1 LLFFFITTKK
11 YLLINGWSF
20 ILKNNWSKKSANKYV
35 KKYQK
40 LGFSKDLALRVYTTR
55 LLGRNKELVLHGG
68 GNSSVK
74 TSIKDID
81 GKKYNVLCV
90 KGSGWDMANIEPEG
104 LPAVK
109 LEPLLALKKKKY
121 LSDEGMV
128 SYQKRNLIDISSPNP
143 SVETF
148 LHAFL
153 PFKYVD
159 HTHADAVLNITNRPG
174 GLNFCKKIFGN
185 KVNIVP
191 YVMPGFMLAKK
202 INEVYLKNPN
212 IDCLILMNHGIFTF
226 ANDAKGAYDLMIKY
240 VSQAERAIKKLKV
253 KKIKQIKKFST
264 KFNVHEIAP
273 IIRGLLSNNKDQ
285 KFVVNYRLNKH
296 LKYFMNGKNVRSYS
310 SKGTATPDH
319 VIRVKPFPLI
329 ITPKKNSSIN
339 EFKETAK
346 KAFENYRKKYI
357 NYFNINKNKVK
368 EKKVMLDTSPRVVLV
383 QNVGVFTIGKDLN
396 SAKIAGD
403 LTETNA
409 KVITSVEESSSY
421 KFIPEKD
428 LFDVEYWSLEQAK
441 IKKAKK
447 LLEGNVVVITGS
459 TGTIGYATYKIF
471 KSYGAETV
479 LLDYNLER
487 LKDLQSKIKDLC
499 IHCDV
504 RNKKSV
510 KKAFKQICE
519 KYGGIDILISN
530 AGTATNGAIGEID
543 DNILRQSFEDNFF
556 SHQNCASEAI
566 KIMKKQ
572 NINGCLLFNI
582 SKQSVNPGKNFGPYG
597 LPKSALLSLCKQY
610 AVDYGSY
617 GIRSNGV
624 NADRIRSGLMND
636 KMIRTRA
643 KARSIST
650 DDYMRGNLLLN
661 EVKAEDVAKAFFH
674 LATSKKTTGAVLT
687 VDGGNIAASL
697 R

>member
-1 LLFFFITTKK
+1 
-11 YLLINGWSF
+11 
-20 ILKNNWSKKSANKYV
+20 LKNNWSKSFANKYI
-35 KKYQK
+35 KKYKK

-68 GNSSVK
+68 GNTSVK
-74 TSIKDID
+74 TTIKDID
-81 GKKYNVLCV
+81 GKKYKVLCV
-90 KGSGWDMANIEPEG
+90 KGSGWDMADIEPAG

-109 LEPLLALKKKKY
+109 LEPLLAMKRKKY
-121 LSDEGMV
+121 LSDENMV
-128 SYQKRNLIDISSPNP
+128 SFQKKNLIDIKSPNP

-153 PFKYVD
+153 PFKFVD

-174 GLNFCKKIFGN
+174 GLNFCKKVFGS
-185 KVNIVP
+185 KVSVVP

-202 INEVYLKNPN
+202 INEIYSENPN
-212 IDCLILMNHGIFTF
+212 INCLILMNHGIFTF
-226 ANDAKGAYDLMIKY
+226 ADKAKEAYDLMIKY
-240 VSQAERAIKKLKV
+240 VSQAERAVKKLKV
-253 KKIKQIKKFST
+253 KKIKQIKNFST
-264 KFNVHEIAP
+264 KFNAYEIAP

-329 ITPKKNSSIN
+329 ITPKKNSSIE
-339 EFKETAK
+339 EFKTTAK
-346 KAFENYRKKYI
+346 KAFANYRKKYTH
-357 NYFNINKNKVK
+357 YFNVNKKKVK
-368 EKKVMLDTSPRVVLV
+368 GKKVMLDTSPRVVFV
-383 QNVGVFTIGKDLN
+383 QNVGMFSVGKDLN
-396 SAKIAGD
+396 GAKIAGD

-409 KVITSVEESSSY
+409 KVIGSVEETSTY

-441 IKKAKK
+441 IKRKKK

-459 TGTIGYATYKIF
+459 TGTIGFETYKMF
-471 KSYGAETV
+471 KSYGAEVV

-487 LKDLQSKIKDLC
+487 LKEVQSKINDLC

-504 RNKKSV
+504 TNKRSV
-510 KKAFKQICE
+510 KNAFKQICE
-519 KYGGIDILISN
+519 KFGGIDILVSN
-530 AGTATNGAIGEID
+530 AGIAPSGSIGEVSD
-543 DNILRQSFEDNFF
+543 DVLRKSFEVNFF
-556 SHQNCASEAI
+556 SHQNCASEAV

>member
-1 LLFFFITTKK
+1 M
-11 YLLINGWSF
+11 
-20 ILKNNWSKKSANKYV
+20 KNNWSKSSA
-35 KKYQK
+35 KKYIK
-40 LGFSKDLALRVYTTR
+40 KYKNIGFSKDLAIRVYTTR

-68 GNSSVK
+68 GNTSVK
-74 TSIKDID
+74 TTIKDID

-90 KGSGWDMANIEPEG
+90 KGSGWDMADIEPEG

-109 LEPLLALKKKKY
+109 LEPLIALKNKKY
-121 LSDEGMV
+121 LSDEDMV
-128 SYQKRNLIDISSPNP
+128 SYQKRNLINIKAPNP

-153 PFKYVD
+153 PFKFVD
-159 HTHADAVLNITNRPG
+159 HTHADAVLNATNRPG
-174 GLNFCKKIFGN
+174 GLNFCKKVFGN
-185 KVNIVP
+185 KVSIVP

-202 INEVYLKNPN
+202 INEIYSINPN
-212 IDCLILMNHGIFTF
+212 INCLILMNHGIFTF
-226 ANDAKGAYDLMIKY
+226 ADDAKEAYDLMIKY
-240 VSQAERAIKKLKV
+240 VSQAERAINKLKV
-253 KKIKQIKKFST
+253 KKIKQIKNFST
-264 KFNVHEIAP
+264 RFNAHEIAP

-329 ITPKKNSSIN
+329 ITPKKNSSID
-339 EFKETAK
+339 EFKITAK

-357 NYFNINKNKVK
+357 NYFNVNKNKVK
-368 EKKVMLDTSPRVVLV
+368 GKKVMLDTSPRVVLV

-396 SAKIAGD
+396 AAKIAGD

-409 KVITSVEESSSY
+409 KVITSVEETSAY

-428 LFDVEYWSLEQAK
+428 IFDVEYWSLEQAK
-441 IKKAKK
+441 INKPKKI
-447 LLEGNVVVITGS
+447 LEGNVVVITGS
-459 TGTIGYATYKIF
+459 TGTIGFETYKMF
-471 KSYGAETV
+471 KSYGAEVV

-487 LKDLQSKIKDLC
+487 LKDLQSKIKELC

-510 KKAFKQICE
+510 KKVFNQICE

-543 DNILRQSFEDNFF
+543 DNVLRQSFEDNFF

>member
-1 LLFFFITTKK
+1 LKNDWTDSEAKKFTKK
-11 YLLINGWSF
+11 Y
-20 ILKNNWSKKSANKYV
+20 KKF
-35 KKYQK
+35 
-40 LGFSKDLALRVYTTR
+40 GFSKDIALRVYTSR
-55 LLGRNKELVLHGG
+55 LLGKNKELVLHGG
-68 GNSSVK
+68 GNTSVK
-74 TSIKDID
+74 TRIKDID
-81 GKKYNVLCV
+81 GKKYEVLCV
-90 KGSGWDMANIEPEG
+90 KGSGWDMADIEPEG

-109 LEPLLALKKKKY
+109 LEPLLAMKKKKY
-121 LSDEGMV
+121 LSDEDMV
-128 SYQKRNLIDISSPNP
+128 SFQKRNLVNIKSPNP

-159 HTHADAVLNITNRPG
+159 HTHSDAILNLTNRPG

-185 KVNIVP
+185 KVSIVP
-191 YVMPGFMLAKK
+191 YIMPGFMLAKK
-202 INEVYLKNPN
+202 IDDIYSKNPN
-212 IDCLILMNHGIFTF
+212 INCLILMNHGIFTF
-226 ANDAKGAYDLMIKY
+226 NNDAKEAYSLMIKY
-240 VSQAERAIKKLKV
+240 VSQAERAVKKLKV
-253 KKIKQIKKFST
+253 KKIKQIKNFST
-264 KFNVHEIAP
+264 KFDAHEIAP
-273 IIRGLLSNNKDQ
+273 VIRGLLSKNKDQ
-285 KFVVNYRLNKH
+285 KFIVNYRLNKH

-329 ITPKKNSSIN
+329 ITPKKNSSID
-339 EFKETAK
+339 EFQTTAK
-346 KAFENYRKKYI
+346 KAFQNYRKKYI
-357 NYFNINKNKVK
+357 NYFNVNKKKVK

-409 KVITSVEESSSY
+409 KVIASVEETSSY

-441 IKKAKK
+441 IKKQKK

-459 TGTIGYATYKIF
+459 TGTIGFETYKMF
-471 KSYGAETV
+471 KSYGAEV
-479 LLDYNLER
+479 ILLDYNLKR
-487 LKDLQSKIKDLC
+487 LKGLQYKIKDLC

-510 KKAFKQICE
+510 KKAFNQICE

-530 AGTATNGAIGEID
+530 AGTATNGAIAEID

-556 SHQNCASEAI
+556 SHQNCASETV

-572 NINGCLLFNI
+572 NIDGCLLFNI

-624 NADRIRSGLMND
+624 NADRIRSGLMNE
-636 KMIRTRA
+636 KMIKTRA
-643 KARSIST
+643 KARSISA
-650 DDYMRGNLLLN
+650 DDYMKGNLLLN

-674 LATSKKTTGAVLT
+674 LATSKKTTGAVLA

>member
-1 LLFFFITTKK
+1 
-11 YLLINGWSF
+11 
-20 ILKNNWSKKSANKYV
+20 
-35 KKYQK
+35 
-40 LGFSKDLALRVYTTR
+40 
-55 LLGRNKELVLHGG
+55 
-68 GNSSVK
+68 
-74 TSIKDID
+74 
-81 GKKYNVLCV
+81 
-90 KGSGWDMANIEPEG
+90 M
-104 LPAVK
+104 
-109 LEPLLALKKKKY
+109 
-121 LSDEGMV
+121 
-128 SYQKRNLIDISSPNP
+128 
-143 SVETF
+143 
-148 LHAFL
+148 
-153 PFKYVD
+153 
-159 HTHADAVLNITNRPG
+159 
-174 GLNFCKKIFGN
+174 
-185 KVNIVP
+185 
-191 YVMPGFMLAKK
+191 
-202 INEVYLKNPN
+202 
-212 IDCLILMNHGIFTF
+212 
-226 ANDAKGAYDLMIKY
+226 
-240 VSQAERAIKKLKV
+240 
-253 KKIKQIKKFST
+253 
-264 KFNVHEIAP
+264 
-273 IIRGLLSNNKDQ
+273 
-285 KFVVNYRLNKH
+285 
-296 LKYFMNGKNVRSYS
+296 
-310 SKGTATPDH
+310 
-319 VIRVKPFPLI
+319 
-329 ITPKKNSSIN
+329 
-339 EFKETAK
+339 
-346 KAFENYRKKYI
+346 
-357 NYFNINKNKVK
+357 
-368 EKKVMLDTSPRVVLV
+368 
-383 QNVGVFTIGKDLN
+383 FTIGKDLN

-409 KVITSVEESSSY
+409 KVIASVEETSSY

-441 IKKAKK
+441 IKKVKK

-459 TGTIGYATYKIF
+459 TGTIGFETYKMF
-471 KSYGAETV
+471 KSYGAEVV

-487 LKDLQSKIKDLC
+487 LKNLQSKIKELC

-510 KKAFKQICE
+510 KKTFNQICE

-530 AGTATNGAIGEID
+530 AGTATSGAIGEID
-543 DNILRQSFEDNFF
+543 DYILRQSFEDNFF
-556 SHQNCASEAI
+556 SHQNCASEAT

-636 KMIRTRA
+636 KMIKTRA
-643 KARSIST
+643 KARSISA

>member
-1 LLFFFITTKK
+1 M
-11 YLLINGWSF
+11 
-20 ILKNNWSKKSANKYV
+20 KNNWSKNSGNKYI
-35 KKYQK
+35 KKYNK
-40 LGFSKDLALRVYTTR
+40 LGFSKDVALRVYSTR

-68 GNSSVK
+68 GNTSVK
-74 TSIKDID
+74 TTIKDID
-81 GKKYNVLCV
+81 GKKYKVLCV
-90 KGSGWDMANIEPEG
+90 KGSGWDMADIEPAG

-109 LEPLLALKKKKY
+109 LEPLLAMKRKKY
-121 LSDEGMV
+121 LSDENMV
-128 SYQKRNLIDISSPNP
+128 SFQKKNLIDIKSPNP

-153 PFKYVD
+153 PFKFVD

-174 GLNFCKKIFGN
+174 GLNFCKKVFGN
-185 KVNIVP
+185 KVSVVP

-202 INEVYLKNPN
+202 INEIYSKNPN
-212 IDCLILMNHGIFTF
+212 INSLILMNHGIFTF
-226 ANDAKGAYDLMIKY
+226 ADDAKEAYDLMIKY
-240 VSQAERAIKKLKV
+240 VSQAERAINKLKV
-253 KKIKQIKKFST
+253 KKIKQIKNFST
-264 KFNVHEIAP
+264 RFNAHEIAP

-296 LKYFMNGKNVRSYS
+296 LKYFMNGKKVRSYS

-329 ITPKKNSSIN
+329 ITPKKNSSID
-339 EFKETAK
+339 EFKLTAK
-346 KAFENYRKKYI
+346 KSFENYRKKYV
-357 NYFNINKNKVK
+357 NYFNANKNKVK

-383 QNVGVFTIGKDLN
+383 QNVGVFTIGIDLA
-396 SAKIAGD
+396 SAIIAGD

-409 KVITSVEESSSY
+409 KVIASVEETSTY

-459 TGTIGYATYKIF
+459 TGTIGFETYKMF
-471 KSYGAETV
+471 KSYGAEVV

-487 LKDLQSKIKDLC
+487 LKDLQSKIKELC

-510 KKAFKQICE
+510 KKAFNQICE
-519 KYGGIDILISN
+519 KFGGVDILISN

-643 KARSIST
+643 KARSVT
-650 DDYMRGNLLLN
+650 ADDYMKGNLLLN

>member
-1 LLFFFITTKK
+1 
-11 YLLINGWSF
+11 
-20 ILKNNWSKKSANKYV
+20 LKNNWSKSFANKYI
-35 KKYQK
+35 KKYKK

-68 GNSSVK
+68 GNTSVK
-74 TSIKDID
+74 TTIKDID
-81 GKKYNVLCV
+81 GKKYKVLCV
-90 KGSGWDMANIEPEG
+90 KGSGWDMADIEPAG

-109 LEPLLALKKKKY
+109 LEPLLTLKEKKY
-121 LSDEGMV
+121 LSDENMV
-128 SYQKRNLIDISSPNP
+128 SFQKRNLIDIKSPNP

-153 PFKYVD
+153 PFKFVD
-159 HTHADAVLNITNRPG
+159 HTHADAVLNATNRPG
-174 GLNFCKKIFGN
+174 GLNFCKKVFGS
-185 KVNIVP
+185 KVSVVP

-202 INEVYLKNPN
+202 INEIYSENPN
-212 IDCLILMNHGIFTF
+212 INCLILMNHGIFTF
-226 ANDAKGAYDLMIKY
+226 ADKAKEAYDLMIKY
-240 VSQAERAIKKLKV
+240 VSQAERAVKKLKV
-253 KKIKQIKKFST
+253 KKIKQIKNFST
-264 KFNVHEIAP
+264 KFNAHEIAP

-339 EFKETAK
+339 EFKITAK

-357 NYFNINKNKVK
+357 NYFNVNKNKVK

-383 QNVGVFTIGKDLN
+383 QNVGVFAVGKDLN
-396 SAKIAGD
+396 AAKIAGD
-403 LTETNA
+403 LTVTNA
-409 KVITSVEESSSY
+409 KVIASVEETSTY

-428 LFDVEYWSLEQAK
+428 LFNVEYWSLEQAK

-459 TGTIGYATYKIF
+459 TGTIGFETYKMF
-471 KSYGAETV
+471 KSYGAEVV

-487 LKDLQSKIKDLC
+487 LKNLQSKIKELC

-510 KKAFKQICE
+510 KKAFNQVCE
-519 KYGGIDILISN
+519 KYGGVDILISN
-530 AGTATNGAIGEID
+530 AGTAANGAIGEVD
-543 DNILRQSFEDNFF
+543 DGILRQSFEDNFF
-556 SHQNCASEAI
+556 SHQNCASEAV

-636 KMIRTRA
+636 QMIRTRA

-650 DDYMRGNLLLN
+650 GDYMRGNLLLN

-674 LATSKKTTGAVLT
+674 LATSKKTTGAILT

>member
-1 LLFFFITTKK
+1 LKNDWSNYEAKKFIKK
-11 YLLINGWSF
+11 Y
-20 ILKNNWSKKSANKYV
+20 K
-35 KKYQK
+35 K
-40 LGFSKDLALRVYTTR
+40 LGFSKDVALRVYTSR
-55 LLGRNKELVLHGG
+55 LLGKNKELVLHGG
-68 GNSSVK
+68 GNTSVK
-74 TSIKDID
+74 TRIKDID
-81 GKKYNVLCV
+81 GKNYEVLCV
-90 KGSGWDMANIEPEG
+90 KGSGWDMADIEPEG

-109 LEPLLALKKKKY
+109 LEPLLAMKKKKY
-121 LSDEGMV
+121 LSDEDMV
-128 SYQKRNLIDISSPNP
+128 SFQKRNLINIKSPNP

-159 HTHADAVLNITNRPG
+159 HTHSDAILNLTNRPG
-174 GLNFCKKIFGN
+174 GLNSCKKIFGN
-185 KVNIVP
+185 KVSIVP

-202 INEVYLKNPN
+202 INDVYSINPN
-212 IDCLILMNHGIFTF
+212 INCLILMNHGIFTF
-226 ANDAKGAYDLMIKY
+226 GDEAKEAYDLMIKY
-240 VSQAERAIKKLKV
+240 VSQAERAIRKLKV
-253 KKIKQIKKFST
+253 KKIKQIKNFST
-264 KFNVHEIAP
+264 KFDAHEIAP

-329 ITPKKNSSIN
+329 ITPKKNSSID
-339 EFKETAK
+339 EFKTTAK

-357 NYFNINKNKVK
+357 NYFNVNKKKVK
-368 EKKVMLDTSPRVVLV
+368 GKKVMLDTSPRVVLV
-383 QNVGVFTIGKDLN
+383 QYVGVFSVGKDLN

-409 KVITSVEESSSY
+409 KVIASVEETSTY

-441 IKKAKK
+441 IKKPKK

-459 TGTIGYATYKIF
+459 TGTIGFETYKMF
-471 KSYGAETV
+471 KSYGAEVV

-487 LKDLQSKIKDLC
+487 LRDLQSKIKDLC

-504 RNKKSV
+504 RNRKSV
-510 KKAFKQICE
+510 KKAFNQICE
-519 KYGGIDILISN
+519 RYGGVDILISN

-597 LPKSALLSLCKQY
+597 VPKSALLGLCKQY

-624 NADRIRSGLMND
+624 NADRIRSGLMTD
-636 KMIRTRA
+636 KMIKTRA

-674 LATSKKTTGAVLT
+674 LAVSKKTTGAVLT

>member
-1 LLFFFITTKK
+1 
-11 YLLINGWSF
+11 
-20 ILKNNWSKKSANKYV
+20 LKNNWSKNIA
-35 KKYQK
+35 KKYIKKYKK
-40 LGFSKDLALRVYTTR
+40 LGFSKDLALRVYTTH

-68 GNSSVK
+68 GNTSVK

-81 GKKYNVLCV
+81 GKEYKVLCV
-90 KGSGWDMANIEPEG
+90 KGSGWDMADIEPAG

-109 LEPLLALKKKKY
+109 LNPLLSMKNKKY
-121 LSDEGMV
+121 LSDEDMV
-128 SYQKRNLIDISSPNP
+128 SFQKKNLINIKSPNP

-153 PFKYVD
+153 PFKFVD
-159 HTHADAVLNITNRPG
+159 HTHADAILNVTNRPG
-174 GLNFCKKIFGN
+174 GFAFCKKVFGD
-185 KVNIVP
+185 KVSIVP

-202 INEVYLKNPN
+202 INEVYSKNPN

-226 ANDAKGAYDLMIKY
+226 ADDAEKAYNLMIKY
-240 VSQAERAIKKLKV
+240 VSKAESAIKKLKS
-253 KKIKQIKKFST
+253 KKIKQIKKFPI

-273 IIRGLLSNNKDQ
+273 IIRGFLSENKDE
-285 KFVVNYRLNKH
+285 KFVVNFRLNKN
-296 LKYFMNGKNVRSYS
+296 LKYFINGKNVRSYS

-319 VIRVKPFPLI
+319 VIRVKPFPLV
-329 ITPKKNSSIN
+329 ITPKKNSSIK
-339 EFKETAK
+339 EFKVTAK

-357 NYFNINKNKVK
+357 HYFNVNKKKSKENKI
-368 EKKVMLDTSPRVVLV
+368 MLDTSPRVVLV
-383 QNVGVFTIGKDLN
+383 QNVGVFTVGKDLN

-409 KVITSVEESSSY
+409 KVISSVEETSAY

-447 LLEGNVVVITGS
+447 ILEGNVVVITGS
-459 TGTIGYATYKIF
+459 TGTIGYASYKIF
-471 KSYGAETV
+471 KSYGADVV
-479 LLDYNLER
+479 LLDNNLER
-487 LKDLQSKIKDLC
+487 LKAVQSKIKDLC
-499 IHCDV
+499 IYCDV
-504 RNKKSV
+504 TNKKSV
-510 KKAFKQICE
+510 KNAFNKICE
-519 KYGGIDILISN
+519 KFGGIDILISN
-530 AGTATNGAIGEID
+530 AGTAPGGEIGEVSD
-543 DNILRQSFEDNFF
+543 DVLRKSFEINFF

-610 AVDYGSY
+610 ALDYGSF

-624 NADRIRSGLMND
+624 NADRIRSGLMTD
-636 KMIRTRA
+636 KMIKTRA
-643 KARSIST
+643 KARAVST
-650 DDYMRGNLLLN
+650 NDYMKGNLLLN

>member
-1 LLFFFITTKK
+1 
-11 YLLINGWSF
+11 
-20 ILKNNWSKKSANKYV
+20 LKNDWSNNEAKKFV
-35 KKYQK
+35 KKYKK
-40 LGFSKDLALRVYTTR
+40 LGFSKDVALRVYTSR
-55 LLGRNKELVLHGG
+55 LLGKNKELVLHGG
-68 GNSSVK
+68 GNTSVK
-74 TSIKDID
+74 TRIKDID
-81 GKKYNVLCV
+81 GKNYEVLCV
-90 KGSGWDMANIEPEG
+90 KGSGWDMADIEPEG

-109 LEPLLALKKKKY
+109 LEPLLAMKKKKY
-121 LSDEGMV
+121 LSDEDMV
-128 SYQKRNLIDISSPNP
+128 SFQKRNLINIKSPNP

-159 HTHADAVLNITNRPG
+159 HTHSDAILNLTNRPG

-185 KVNIVP
+185 KVSIVP
-191 YVMPGFMLAKK
+191 YVMPGFILAKK
-202 INEVYLKNPN
+202 INEVYSKNPN
-212 IDCLILMNHGIFTF
+212 INCLILMNHGIFTF
-226 ANDAKGAYDLMIKY
+226 ADDAKEAYSLMIKY

-253 KKIKQIKKFST
+253 KKIKQIKNFST
-264 KFNVHEIAP
+264 KFDVNEIAP
-273 IIRGLLSNNKDQ
+273 IIRGLLSENKDQ
-285 KFVVNYRLNKH
+285 KFIVNYRLNKH

-329 ITPKKNSSIN
+329 ITPKKNSSID
-339 EFKETAK
+339 EFKVTAK

-357 NYFNINKNKVK
+357 SYFNVNKNKVK

-409 KVITSVEESSSY
+409 KVIASVEETSSY

-459 TGTIGYATYKIF
+459 TGTIGFETYKMF
-471 KSYGAETV
+471 KSYGAEV
-479 LLDYNLER
+479 ILLDYNLKR

-510 KKAFKQICE
+510 KKAFNQICE

-530 AGTATNGAIGEID
+530 AGTAINGAIGEVSD
-543 DNILRQSFEDNFF
+543 DILRQSFEDNFF

-566 KIMKKQ
+566 KIMKTQ

-650 DDYMRGNLLLN
+650 GDYMRGNLLLN

>member
-1 LLFFFITTKK
+1 M
-11 YLLINGWSF
+11 
-20 ILKNNWSKKSANKYV
+20 KNNWSKSFANKYI
-35 KKYQK
+35 KKYKK

-68 GNSSVK
+68 GNTSVK
-74 TSIKDID
+74 TTIKDID
-81 GKKYNVLCV
+81 GKKYKVLCV
-90 KGSGWDMANIEPEG
+90 KGSGWDMADIEPAG

-109 LEPLLALKKKKY
+109 LEPLLTLKEKKY
-121 LSDEGMV
+121 LSDENMV
-128 SYQKRNLIDISSPNP
+128 SFQKRNLIDIKSPNP

-153 PFKYVD
+153 PFKFVD
-159 HTHADAVLNITNRPG
+159 HTHADAVLNATNRPG
-174 GLNFCKKIFGN
+174 GLNFCKKVFGS
-185 KVNIVP
+185 KVSVVP

-202 INEVYLKNPN
+202 INKIYSENPN
-212 IDCLILMNHGIFTF
+212 INCLILMNHGIFTF
-226 ANDAKGAYDLMIKY
+226 ADKAKEAYDLMIKY
-240 VSQAERAIKKLKV
+240 VSQAERAVKKLKV
-253 KKIKQIKKFST
+253 KKIKQIKNFST
-264 KFNVHEIAP
+264 KFNAHEIAP

-339 EFKETAK
+339 EFKITAK

-357 NYFNINKNKVK
+357 NYFNVNKNKVK

-383 QNVGVFTIGKDLN
+383 QNVGVFAVGKDLN
-396 SAKIAGD
+396 AAKIAGD
-403 LTETNA
+403 LTVTNA
-409 KVITSVEESSSY
+409 KVIASVEETSTY

-428 LFDVEYWSLEQAK
+428 LFNIEYWSLEQAK

-459 TGTIGYATYKIF
+459 TGTIGFETYKMF
-471 KSYGAETV
+471 KSYGAEVV

-487 LKDLQSKIKDLC
+487 LKNLQSKIKELC

-510 KKAFKQICE
+510 KKAFNQVCE
-519 KYGGIDILISN
+519 KYGGVDILISN
-530 AGTATNGAIGEID
+530 AGTAANGAIGEVD
-543 DNILRQSFEDNFF
+543 DGILRQSFEDNFF
-556 SHQNCASEAI
+556 SHQNCASEAV

-636 KMIRTRA
+636 QMIRTRA

-650 DDYMRGNLLLN
+650 GDYMRGNLLLN

-674 LATSKKTTGAVLT
+674 LATSKKTTGAILT

>member
-1 LLFFFITTKK
+1 M
-11 YLLINGWSF
+11 
-20 ILKNNWSKKSANKYV
+20 KNNWSKSFANKYI
-35 KKYQK
+35 KKYKK

-68 GNSSVK
+68 GNTSVK
-74 TSIKDID
+74 TTIKDID
-81 GKKYNVLCV
+81 GKKYKVLCV
-90 KGSGWDMANIEPEG
+90 KGSGWDMADIEPAG

-109 LEPLLALKKKKY
+109 LEPLLTLKEKKY
-121 LSDEGMV
+121 LSDENMV
-128 SYQKRNLIDISSPNP
+128 SFQKRNLIDIKSPNP

-153 PFKYVD
+153 PFKFVD
-159 HTHADAVLNITNRPG
+159 HTHADAILNVTNRPG
-174 GLNFCKKIFGN
+174 GLNFCKKVFGS
-185 KVNIVP
+185 KVSVVP

-202 INEVYLKNPN
+202 INEIYSENPN
-212 IDCLILMNHGIFTF
+212 INCLILMNHGIFTF
-226 ANDAKGAYDLMIKY
+226 ADKAKEAYDLMIKY
-240 VSQAERAIKKLKV
+240 VSQAERAVKKLKV
-253 KKIKQIKKFST
+253 KKIKQIKNFST
-264 KFNVHEIAP
+264 KFNAYEIAP

-285 KFVVNYRLNKH
+285 KYVVNYRLNKH

-329 ITPKKNSSIN
+329 ITPKKNSSID
-339 EFKETAK
+339 EFKTTAK

-357 NYFNINKNKVK
+357 SYFNVNKNKVK

-383 QNVGVFTIGKDLN
+383 QNVGMFAVGKDLN
-396 SAKIAGD
+396 AAKIAGD

-409 KVITSVEESSSY
+409 KVITSVEETSAY

-441 IKKAKK
+441 IKKQKK

-459 TGTIGYATYKIF
+459 TGTIGFETYKMF
-471 KSYGAETV
+471 KNYGAEVV

-510 KKAFKQICE
+510 KNAFNQICE

-530 AGTATNGAIGEID
+530 AGTAINGAIGEVD
-543 DNILRQSFEDNFF
+543 DSILRQSFEDNFF

-674 LATSKKTTGAVLT
+674 LAVSKKTTGAILA

>member
-1 LLFFFITTKK
+1 M
-11 YLLINGWSF
+11 
-20 ILKNNWSKKSANKYV
+20 KNNWSNSDA
-35 KKYQK
+35 KKYIRK
-40 LGFSKDLALRVYTTR
+40 YKNLGYSKDLGLRVYTTR
-55 LLGRNKELVLHGG
+55 LLGRNNELVLHGG
-68 GNSSVK
+68 GNTSVK
-74 TSIKDID
+74 TTMKDID

-90 KGSGWDMANIEPEG
+90 KGSGWDMAEIEPAG

-109 LEPLLALKKKKY
+109 LQPLLSLKNKKY
-121 LSDEGMV
+121 LSDENMV
-128 SYQKRNLIDISSPNP
+128 SYQKRNLMDIKSPNP

-153 PFKYVD
+153 PFKFVD
-159 HTHADAVLNITNRPG
+159 HTHADAILNATNRPG

-185 KVNIVP
+185 KVSIIP

-202 INEVYLKNPN
+202 VNEVYSKNPN
-212 IDCLILMNHGIFTF
+212 VNCLILMNHGIFTF
-226 ANDAKGAYDLMIKY
+226 SNDAKEAYSLMIKY

-253 KKIKQIKKFST
+253 KKIKQIKNYST
-264 KFNVHEIAP
+264 KLNVHEIAP
-273 IIRGLLSNNKDQ
+273 IIRGLSSNKKDQ
-285 KFVVNYRLNKH
+285 KFVVSYRLNRD

-329 ITPKKNSSIN
+329 ITPKKNSSLDD
-339 EFKETAK
+339 FKLTAK
-346 KAFENYRKKYI
+346 KAFDKYRKKYI
-357 NYFNINKNKVK
+357 NYFNTNKIKVK
-368 EKKVMLDTSPRVVLV
+368 GKKVMLDTSPRIVFV
-383 QNVGVFTIGKDLN
+383 QNVGMFSIGKDLN
-396 SAKIAGD
+396 GAKIAGD
-403 LTETNA
+403 LTDTNA
-409 KVITSVEESSSY
+409 KVIASVEETSTY

-441 IKKAKK
+441 IKKQKK

-459 TGTIGYATYKIF
+459 TGAIGFETYKIF
-471 KSYGAETV
+471 KSYGAEVV
-479 LLDYNLER
+479 LLDYNLKKI
-487 LKDLQSKIKDLC
+487 KDMQSKIKDLC

-504 RNKKSV
+504 RNKKNV
-510 KKAFKQICE
+510 KKAFDQICE

-530 AGTATNGAIGEID
+530 AGTAIAGSIAEID
-543 DNILRQSFEDNFF
+543 DKVLRQSFEDNFF

-572 NINGCLLFNI
+572 NTNGCLLFNI

-617 GIRSNGV
+617 GIRSNGI
-624 NADRIRSGLMND
+624 NADRIRSGLMTN
-636 KMIRTRA
+636 KMIKTRA
-643 KARSIST
+643 KARAVTT
-650 DDYMRGNLLLN
+650 DEYMKGNLLLN

-674 LATSKKTTGAVLT
+674 LAVSKKTTGAVLT

>member
-1 LLFFFITTKK
+1 
-11 YLLINGWSF
+11 
-20 ILKNNWSKKSANKYV
+20 LKNDWSKKEAKKFI
-35 KKYQK
+35 KKYKK
-40 LGFSKDLALRVYTTR
+40 LGFSKDMALRVYTSR
-55 LLGRNKELVLHGG
+55 LLGKNKELVLHGG
-68 GNSSVK
+68 GNTSVK
-74 TSIKDID
+74 TRIRDID
-81 GKKYNVLCV
+81 GKKYDVLCV
-90 KGSGWDMANIEPEG
+90 KGSGWDMADIEPEG

-109 LEPLLALKKKKY
+109 LQPLLAMKKKKY
-121 LSDEGMV
+121 LSDEDMV
-128 SYQKRNLIDISSPNP
+128 NFQKRNLINIKSPNP

-159 HTHADAVLNITNRPG
+159 HTHSDAILNLTNRPE
-174 GLNFCKKIFGN
+174 GLSICKNIFGN
-185 KVNIVP
+185 KASLVP

-202 INEVYLKNPN
+202 ISEIYSKNPN
-212 IDCLILMNHGIFTF
+212 INCLILMNHGIFTF
-226 ANDAKGAYDLMIKY
+226 ANDCKESYDLMIKY
-240 VSQAERAIKKLKV
+240 VSKAERNIKKLKN

-264 KFNVHEIAP
+264 KFNPHEIAP
-273 IIRGLLSNNKDQ
+273 IIRGLLSENRDQ
-285 KFVVNYRLNKH
+285 KFVVNYRLNNH
-296 LKYFMNGKNVRSYS
+296 LKYFINGKDVRTYS

-319 VIRVKPFPLI
+319 VIRVKPFPLV
-329 ITPKKNSSIN
+329 ITPKKNSSIE
-339 EFKETAK
+339 EFKKLAK
-346 KAFENYRKKYI
+346 KSFANYRKKYI
-357 NYFNINKNKVK
+357 HYFNVNKKKVK
-368 EKKVMLDTSPRVVLV
+368 GKKVMLDTSPRVVLV
-383 QNVGVFTIGKDLN
+383 QNVGMFAVGKDLN
-396 SAKIAGD
+396 GAKIAAD

-409 KVITSVEESSSY
+409 KVISSVEETSSY

-441 IKKAKK
+441 IKKKKK

-459 TGTIGYATYKIF
+459 TGTIGFETYKMF
-471 KSYGAETV
+471 KSYGAEVV

-487 LKDLQSKIKDLC
+487 LKELQSKINNLC

-504 RNKKSV
+504 TNKKSV
-510 KKAFKQICE
+510 KNAFKQICE
-519 KYGGIDILISN
+519 KFGGIDILVSN
-530 AGTATNGAIGEID
+530 AGTAPGGAIGEVSD
-543 DNILRQSFEDNFF
+543 DVLRKSFEINFF

-566 KIMKKQ
+566 KIMKQQ
-572 NINGCLLFNI
+572 NTNGCLLFNI

-624 NADRIRSGLMND
+624 NADRIRSGLMT
-636 KMIRTRA
+636 KQMIKTRA
-643 KARSIST
+643 KARSVT
-650 DDYMRGNLLLN
+650 ADDYMKGNLLLN

-674 LATSKKTTGAVLT
+674 LAISKKTTGAVLT

>member
-1 LLFFFITTKK
+1 MR
-11 YLLINGWSF
+11 
-20 ILKNNWSKKSANKYV
+20 NNWSKKIA
-35 KKYQK
+35 KKYIKKYKK
-40 LGFSKDLALRVYTTR
+40 LGFSADLALRVYTTR

-68 GNSSVK
+68 GNTSVK
-74 TSIKDID
+74 TTIKDID
-81 GKKYNVLCV
+81 GKKYKVLCV
-90 KGSGWDMANIEPEG
+90 KGSGWDMADIEPQG

-109 LEPLLALKKKKY
+109 LDPLLSLKNKKY
-121 LSDEGMV
+121 LSDEDMV
-128 SYQKRNLIDISSPNP
+128 AYQKRNLIDIKSPNP

-174 GLNFCKKIFGN
+174 GLNLCKKIFGD
-185 KVNIVP
+185 KVSIVP

-202 INEVYLKNPN
+202 INEVYSKNPKIN
-212 IDCLILMNHGIFTF
+212 CLILMNHGIFTF
-226 ANDAKGAYDLMIKY
+226 ANDCKEAYDLMIKY
-240 VSQAERAIKKLKV
+240 VSKAENTIRKLKS

-264 KFNVHEIAP
+264 KFDPHEVSP
-273 IIRGLLSNNKDQ
+273 IIRGLLSENKDQ
-285 KFVVNYRLNKH
+285 KFVINYRLNKH
-296 LKYFMNGKNVRSYS
+296 LKYFINGKNVRTYS

-329 ITPKKNSSIN
+329 ITPKKNCSV
-339 EFKETAK
+339 EQFKKTAK
-346 KAFENYRKKYI
+346 KAFANYRKKYI
-357 NYFNINKNKVK
+357 HYFNVNHRKAK

-383 QNVGVFTIGKDLN
+383 QNVGMFSVGKDLN
-396 SAKIAGD
+396 AAKIAGD

-409 KVITSVEESSSY
+409 RVISSVEETSSY

-441 IKKAKK
+441 IKKKKK
-447 LLEGNVVVITGS
+447 LLEGNVVVVTGS
-459 TGTIGYATYKIF
+459 TGTIGFETYKMF
-471 KSYGAETV
+471 KNYGAEV
-479 LLDYNLER
+479 ALLDNNLER
-487 LKDLQSKIKDLC
+487 LKEVQSKIKDLC

-504 RNKKSV
+504 TNKKSV
-510 KKAFKQICE
+510 KNAFKQICE
-519 KYGGIDILISN
+519 KFGGIDILVSN
-530 AGTATNGAIGEID
+530 AGTAPGGSIGEVSD
-543 DNILRQSFEDNFF
+543 ELLRKSFEINFF
-556 SHQNCASEAI
+556 SHQNCASEAV

-572 NINGCLLFNI
+572 NTNGCLLFNI

-624 NADRIRSGLMND
+624 NADRIRSGLMTD
-636 KMIRTRA
+636 KMIKTRA
-643 KARSIST
+643 KARSVT
-650 DDYMRGNLLLN
+650 TNDYMKGNLLLN